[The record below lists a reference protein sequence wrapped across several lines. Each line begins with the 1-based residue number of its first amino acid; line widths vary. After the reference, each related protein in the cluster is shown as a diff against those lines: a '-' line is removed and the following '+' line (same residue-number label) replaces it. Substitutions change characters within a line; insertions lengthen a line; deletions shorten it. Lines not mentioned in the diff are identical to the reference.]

1 VTEYTEKT
9 EFVVDFTKTV
19 NEEEVTQQ
27 VVVVHDKKDQTNEII
42 GVEEVKET
50 IVTVTEQSAPTI
62 AK

>member
-1 VTEYTEKT
+1 MTEYTEKT

>member
-62 AK
+62 VK

>member
-1 VTEYTEKT
+1 MTEYTEKT

-27 VVVVHDKKDQTNEII
+27 VVVVHDKKDQTNDII

>member
-1 VTEYTEKT
+1 MTEYTEKT

-27 VVVVHDKKDQTNEII
+27 VVVVHDKKDQTNDII

-62 AK
+62 VK

>member
-1 VTEYTEKT
+1 MTEYTEKT

-62 AK
+62 VK